1 MPTLFPGGL
10 DSFTSPIATNPLNAP
25 LSHAHAH
32 VDLND
37 SVEALEAKVG
47 VDGST
52 VVTSLD
58 YLVRQGMAFIGQT
71 IEWNSATDPPVGVWA
86 DEDGRALSRATY
98 AALFA
103 LLGTTWNTFRGQS
116 DPGGTLFRVPQSS
129 GLVAVAA
136 GSSGLS
142 PVTSARALGDAGGEE
157 THLITSAQTGGV
169 ALNLSIPVS
178 NSDGFQAD
186 ILRTGASQDDAANF
200 SVGANTDA
208 NQAHNTMQPFAVKR
222 KIIRIL

>member
-1 MPTLFPGGL
+1 MPTLFPGSL

-25 LSHAHAH
+25 LSHTHAH

-58 YLVRQGMAFIGQT
+58 YLVRQGVAFVGQT
-71 IEWNSATDPPVGVWA
+71 IEWNSASDPPVGVWA
-86 DEDGRALSRATY
+86 DEDGRALSRTTY

-116 DPGGTLFRVPQSS
+116 DPGGTLFRVPWSS

-136 GSSGLS
+136 GSAGSA
-142 PVTSARALGDAGGEE
+142 PVTSARTLGSVGGEE
-157 THLITSAQTGGV
+157 THVLIEAEIPAHVHSVALDETNPPGTDPASVKTGQGNQDEYLNTSATGG
-169 ALNLSIPVS
+169 N
-178 NSDGFQAD
+178 
-186 ILRTGASQDDAANF
+186 GAHQN
-200 SVGANTDA
+200 
-208 NQAHNTMQPFAVKR
+208 MQPFAVKR